1 MERES
6 LEMDVVF
13 VGAGPAN
20 LSGALHLAGLVSDH
34 NDGVANGKREGQ
46 PLGDIQIA
54 VIEKGAA
61 VGAHILSGAVM
72 DPRGLAEL
80 IPDFVER
87 GAPLET
93 PVNEDHFLYL
103 TNKHAIRAPIT
114 PPPLKNHGYYIV
126 SLNRLTAWLGEQC
139 EEAGVNIFPEF
150 PGAEMLYDERDR
162 VLGVRTGDKG
172 IDAEGKPKA
181 NFEPGVDLF
190 AKVTV
195 LGEGVRGSLT
205 KKLIQRLGLDQGR
218 EPQIYSLGVKELW
231 ELPDDRY
238 PTGRVTHTLG
248 FPSDQ
253 WTYGGGWIYG
263 MQNRILNLGY
273 VTGLDYRDPLIDP
286 HAEFQRYKTHP
297 YVARLLSGGKM
308 IRYGAKAIAT
318 GGLHAVPQLYADGV
332 LLTGDSAGFLN
343 GARLKGIHTAIKSGM
358 LAAETIF
365 EALVSNDFSA
375 SKLKSYDQRVKESWI
390 TPELRRYRNFHAGFR
405 HGRWLGMVNAGLQ
418 YITGGRAWGLFDRD
432 HQEAGHEAVQKLS
445 GYGYHGDDPAQRY
458 KDLRFDGTLT
468 FNKVTDVYHAAVAH
482 DEDQPAHLHVLD
494 KNICATRCAEE
505 YGNPCQRFCPAAV
518 YEMIEVSEPSAD
530 RGLRAGGPREV
541 VDAGGQSPRRQL
553 QINFSNCVHCKTCDI
568 MDPYQIINWV
578 TPEGGGK
585 RQDAGR
591 CLFFG
596 GLLAVLG
603 LEVEGDCAADDFF
616 ERDARR
622 LVFDG
627 VDVYAR
633 TRAAL
638 KLLAALRGQ
647 NNQAVF

>member
-20 LSGALHLAGLVSDH
+20 LSGALHLARLVSDH
-34 NDGVANGKREGQ
+34 NEGVANGKREGK

-54 VIEKGAA
+54 VIEKGAT

-80 IPDFVER
+80 IPDFVDR

-93 PVNEDHFLYL
+93 PVKEDHFLYL
-103 TNKHAIRAPIT
+103 TKKHAIRAPIT

-150 PGAEMLYDERDR
+150 PGAEMLYDDSDR

-172 IDAEGKPKA
+172 IDAEGKRKP
-181 NFEPGVDLF
+181 NFEAGVDLF

-205 KKLIQRLGLDQGR
+205 KKLIQRLGLDKGR

-238 PTGRVTHTLG
+238 PAGRVTHTLG

-263 MQNRILNLGY
+263 MQNRIVNLGY

-286 HAEFQRYKTHP
+286 HAEFQRFKTNP
-297 YVARLLSGGKM
+297 FIAKLLDGGKM

-375 SKLKSYDQRVKESWI
+375 AKLQGYDQRVKESWI

-418 YITGGRAWGLFDRD
+418 YITGGRAWGIFDRD
-432 HQEAGHEAVQKLS
+432 HQEAGHEAVRKLS
-445 GYGYHGDDPAQRY
+445 AYGYHGDDSAQRY
-458 KDLRFDGTLT
+458 KDLRFDGALT

-518 YEMIEVSEPSAD
+518 YEMVELSEPPAV
-530 RGLRAGGPREV
+530 AGGH
-541 VDAGGQSPRRQL
+541 SPRRQL

-578 TPEGGGK
+578 TPEGGGGPDYK
-585 RQDAGR
+585 GM
-591 CLFFG
+591 
-596 GLLAVLG
+596 
-603 LEVEGDCAADDFF
+603 
-616 ERDARR
+616 
-622 LVFDG
+622 
-627 VDVYAR
+627 
-633 TRAAL
+633 
-638 KLLAALRGQ
+638 
-647 NNQAVF
+647 

>member
-20 LSGALHLAGLVSDH
+20 LSGALHLARLVSDH
-34 NDGVANGKREGQ
+34 NDGVANGKREGKA
-46 PLGDIQIA
+46 LGDIQIA
-54 VIEKGAA
+54 VIEKGAT

-93 PVNEDHFLYL
+93 PVKEDHFLYL
-103 TNKHAIRAPIT
+103 TKKHAIRAPIT

-126 SLNRLTAWLGEQC
+126 SLNRLTAWLGEHC
-139 EEAGVNIFPEF
+139 EQSGVNIFPEF
-150 PGAEMLYDERDR
+150 PGAEMLYDESDR

-172 IDAEGKPKA
+172 IDAEGKRKP
-181 NFEPGVDLF
+181 NFEPGVDLL

-205 KKLIQRLGLDQGR
+205 KKLIQRLGLDQGC

-263 MQNRILNLGY
+263 MQNRIVNLGY

-297 YVARLLSGGKM
+297 FVAKLLDGGKM

-332 LLTGDSAGFLN
+332 LLVGDSAGFLN

-365 EALVSNDFSA
+365 DALVSNDFSA
-375 SKLKSYDQRVKESWI
+375 GKLQSYEQRVKESWI

-418 YITGGRAWGLFDRD
+418 YITGGRAWGIFDRD
-432 HQEAGHEAVQKLS
+432 HQEAGHEAVQKLAA
-445 GYGYHGDDPAQRY
+445 YGYHGDGSAQRY
-458 KDLRFDGTLT
+458 KDLRFDGALT

-518 YEMIEVSEPSAD
+518 YEMVD
-530 RGLRAGGPREV
+530 DGRGT
-541 VDAGGQSPRRQL
+541 RRL

-578 TPEGGGK
+578 TPEGGGGPDYK
-585 RQDAGR
+585 GM
-591 CLFFG
+591 
-596 GLLAVLG
+596 
-603 LEVEGDCAADDFF
+603 
-616 ERDARR
+616 
-622 LVFDG
+622 
-627 VDVYAR
+627 
-633 TRAAL
+633 
-638 KLLAALRGQ
+638 
-647 NNQAVF
+647 